1 MSRVVRGVLGALA
14 AAVVLVGLRTTSYL
28 PYTAARDTTAVL
40 RLAWRARGE
49 RVNQCRT
56 RTADELARLPVHMRQ
71 AEVCER
77 RLLPYRLVV
86 RLDTSEVANREVR
99 GAGARE
105 DRPLFVFEDLRVTPG
120 SHRVAVQF
128 SREEVSGGSAGGE
141 AAAQA
146 GGPSTPARLS
156 LDTVVTLEARRIILV
171 TYDEEREQLVLR
183 DRSPVE

>member
-1 MSRVVRGVLGALA
+1 MSRPARVALGALLSLL
-14 AAVVLVGLRTTSYL
+14 VLGGLRTTSYL
-28 PYTAARDTTAVL
+28 PYTAARDTAAVL

-71 AEVCER
+71 TEVCER

-86 RLDTSEVANREVR
+86 RLDDREVANREVR

-105 DRPLFVFEDLRVTPG
+105 DRPLFVFEDIRVAPG
-120 SHRVAVQF
+120 PHRVVVYF
-128 SREEVSGGSAGGE
+128 TREGGDSVAPKAPNQGL
-141 AAAQA
+141 
-146 GGPSTPARLS
+146 STPARLA
-156 LDTVVTLEARRIILV
+156 LDTVVAVGARRIALV

-183 DRSPVE
+183 DRSSL